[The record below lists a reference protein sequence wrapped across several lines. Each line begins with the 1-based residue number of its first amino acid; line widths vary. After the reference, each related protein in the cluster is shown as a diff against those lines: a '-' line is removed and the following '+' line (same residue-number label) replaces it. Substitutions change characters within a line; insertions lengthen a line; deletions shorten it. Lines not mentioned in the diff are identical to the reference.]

1 MWPHVWPHSLWPHEL
16 QHARPPVHHQLPEFT
31 QTHVHQ
37 VRDAIQPSHPF
48 SSCPQSLTASG
59 SFPMSQ
65 LFAWGGQSVRV
76 SASASVLPMNY
87 TVIYINDQVE
97 KISLQIKS
105 QYDKSKYKWLS
116 KKSLMFKLPPMIPN
130 YICVAK
136 NDLYRSL
143 HFHSFCLLRSKRKPH
158 ATHVHL
164 KFIFSK

>member
-1 MWPHVWPHSLWPHEL
+1 MTTCVTSLFSTPWIA
-16 QHARPPVHHQLPEFT
+16 ARQASLSITNSRSLLKLMSIKSEMPS
-31 QTHVHQ
+31 
-37 VRDAIQPSHPF
+37 PSHPF

-65 LFAWGGQSVRV
+65 LFAWGGQSIRV